1 MGRLV
6 LITPHC
12 CIPIPSRDHD
22 QDLLCRGMEE
32 VVDVRQQPPPTQPN
46 PAAWRLFKIFVRC
59 FTATVSIGMVVFA
72 FVGRY
77 FNLFPELQDPFTVA
91 LVLFIA
97 LIQVGSGFMITQ
109 GDVEANTVTD
119 QGEQHL

>member
-1 MGRLV
+1 
-6 LITPHC
+6 
-12 CIPIPSRDHD
+12 
-22 QDLLCRGMEE
+22 
-32 VVDVRQQPPPTQPN
+32 
-46 PAAWRLFKIFVRC
+46 
-59 FTATVSIGMVVFA
+59 MVVFA

-119 QGEQHL
+119 QGEQHRQLSLYKGRDTPSQFRHTILIKTRQEPNDVIAIYVSTNSSIV